1 MAEQSAGLLARRRAR
16 GLWVRGAKELGFAK
30 TGEKAATPDK
40 PAALDTFTRA
50 VELDPGMSDAWLGF
64 HAAGGD
70 HDTALDKLVAGLKRF
85 GEERDADKRRL
96 SSTFKAGWWFTQ
108 PMETTD
114 HIWHAEALRR
124 LAKSDADSAAEAV
137 SEVIEGGRKHF
148 LTAGVAM
155 LRQQYDV
162 AIAELRQV
170 PQEVAGDHLSA
181 ESTLR
186 LGMVLAT
193 VEQWS
198 EAETLLRQA
207 AGQQLNPFVQVD
219 AEYYL
224 GFVYRGTGREE
235 NAIRQFEWVYNRNNS
250 HRQVSD
256 ALGDSNLRLDTRPA
270 PRRTGASPSA
280 PVVRR
285 GAPSKPTLHRQPD
298 WGAVQGILNELDRNV
313 GMEEVKRQVSAVAA
327 QVRAGLMRA
336 ERGLPTAKLG
346 GHLIFAGPPGTGKTT
361 VARVVARLYCALGL
375 LAADTVIETDRSGLV
390 AEFIGQTAVK
400 TNGVV
405 DSALDGV
412 LFIDEAYALR
422 KKRTGNDFG
431 TEAIDTLLK
440 RMEDDRDRLV
450 VIVAGYSEPMAEF
463 LEANP
468 GLRSRFST
476 RIDFPRYTADQLREI
491 AYRLVESR
499 GDHMTEEAMTS
510 LTGVLDQVCSGGRI
524 DELGNARFIRTILE
538 AAGKHRDLRLFN
550 SPGFPTDLE
559 LVTLDASDLRGATS
573 EILSF

>member
-1 MAEQSAGLLARRRAR
+1 MVEQSAGLLARRRAR
-16 GLWVRGAKELGFAK
+16 GLWVRGARQLGFAK
-30 TGEKAATPDK
+30 TGEEAGTPDK

-50 VELDPGMSDAWLGF
+50 VELDPGMTDAWLGF

-70 HDTALDKLVAGLKRF
+70 DGTALDKMVAGIARF

-96 SSTFKAGWWFTQ
+96 SSSFRAGWWFTN
-108 PMETTD
+108 PLETTD
-114 HIWHAEALRR
+114 HVWHAEAMRR
-124 LAKSDADSAAEAV
+124 LADNDADGAAEAV
-137 SEVIEGGRKHF
+137 GQVIEGSRRQF
-148 LTAGVAM
+148 LLAAVAM
-155 LRQQYDV
+155 VRKKFDA
-162 AIAELRQV
+162 AIAELRKV
-170 PQEVAGDHLSA
+170 PSDGHLGTEAS
-181 ESTLR
+181 LR
-186 LGMVLAT
+186 LGMLLAML
-193 VEQWS
+193 EQWS
-198 EAETLLRQA
+198 EAETVLRAA
-207 AGQQLNPFVQVD
+207 AGQQVNPYVAVD

-224 GFVYRGTGREE
+224 GFVYRGTNREE
-235 NAIRQFEWVYNRNNS
+235 QALRQFEWVYNRDNS
-250 HRQVSD
+250 HRQVAE
-256 ALGDSNLRLDTRPA
+256 ALANPDLRLDTRPA
-270 PRRTGASPSA
+270 QRRTGDR
-280 PVVRR
+280 PVIRR
-285 GAPSKPTLHRQPD
+285 GAPSQPTLHRQPD

-375 LAADTVIETDRSGLV
+375 LASETVVETDRSGLV

-400 TNGVV
+400 TNEVV

-422 KKRTGNDFG
+422 KKQSGNDFG

-450 VIVAGYSEPMAEF
+450 VIVAGYQEPMAEF

-468 GLRSRFST
+468 GLRSRFSS

-499 GDHMTEEAMTS
+499 GDHMTDAGMLS
-510 LTGVLDQVCSGGRI
+510 LTAVLDQVCSNGRI
-524 DELGNARFIRTILE
+524 DELGNARFIRTVLE
-538 AAGKHRDLRLFN
+538 SAGKHRDLRLFH
-550 SPGFPTDLE
+550 SPGVPSDLD
-559 LVTLDASDLRGATS
+559 LVTLDGPDLRTAIQ

>member
-1 MAEQSAGLLARRRAR
+1 MGEQSAGLLARRRAR
-16 GLWVRGAKELGFAK
+16 GLWVRGARQLGFAK
-30 TGEKAATPDK
+30 TGEQAATPDK
-40 PAALDTFTRA
+40 PAALETFTKA
-50 VELDPGMSDAWLGF
+50 LELDPGMTDAWLGF

-70 HDTALDKLVAGLKRF
+70 ADTALDKLVAGLGRF
-85 GEERDADKRRL
+85 GAERDADKRRL
-96 SSTFKAGWWFTQ
+96 SSSFRAGWWFTHAL
-108 PMETTD
+108 ETTD
-114 HIWHAEALRR
+114 HVWHAEALRR
-124 LAKSDADSAAEAV
+124 LGAGDTDGAAEATAQ
-137 SEVIEGGRKHF
+137 VIEDLRRSF
-148 LTAGVAM
+148 LDAAVAM
-155 LRQQYDV
+155 HRQDFGA
-162 AIAELRQV
+162 AIGILHRIPADGHLGAEAQ
-170 PQEVAGDHLSA
+170 
-181 ESTLR
+181 LR
-186 LGMVLAT
+186 LGMLLAT

-198 EAETLLRQA
+198 EAETILRQA
-207 AGQQLNPFVQVD
+207 AGQQLNPFVALD

-224 GFVYRGTGREE
+224 GFVYRGTGREQ
-235 NAIRQFEWVYNRNNS
+235 NAIRQFEWVYERDNS
-250 HRQVSD
+250 HRQVAE
-256 ALGDSNLRLDTRPA
+256 ALADSEVRLSTRPA
-270 PRRTGASPSA
+270 ERSTAKAA
-280 PVVRR
+280 PVIRR
-285 GAPSKPTLHRQPD
+285 GAPSAPSLHRQPD

-313 GMEEVKRQVSAVAA
+313 GMEDVKRQVSAVAA

-390 AEFIGQTAVK
+390 AEWIGQTAVK
-400 TNGVV
+400 TNEVV

-412 LFIDEAYALR
+412 LFVDEAYALR
-422 KKRTGNDFG
+422 KKQSGNDFG

-491 AYRLVESR
+491 ALRLVDSR
-499 GDHMTEEAMTS
+499 GDHITPDAVAG
-510 LTGVLDQVCSGGRI
+510 LTAVLDQVCANGRI
-524 DELGNARFIRTILE
+524 DELGNARFIRTVLE
-538 AAGKHRDLRLFN
+538 SAGKHRDLRLFH
-550 SPGFPTDLE
+550 SPGLPTDLD
-559 LVTLDASDLRGATS
+559 LVTLDGSDLKAAIE